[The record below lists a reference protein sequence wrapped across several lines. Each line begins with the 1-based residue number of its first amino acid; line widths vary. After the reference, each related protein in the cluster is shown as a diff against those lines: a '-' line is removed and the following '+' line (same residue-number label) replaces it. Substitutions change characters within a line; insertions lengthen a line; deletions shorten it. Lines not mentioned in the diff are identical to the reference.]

1 MKPKI
6 KTRYAQYSLSAASID
21 QIAEEIEAFLYNM
34 DTERANVLRIRLAL
48 EEALLRWQDHFGEA
62 AQVTFVTGT
71 RWRRPVI
78 SLELK
83 GESFDPIL
91 NSDGDL
97 GNWSDNLLS
106 GIGLTPR
113 YVYQRGVNILQ
124 VRLPRPH
131 WNPALNLLIALGLGL
146 FLGFGGGAVF
156 PQSIQSTLIQTTLDP
171 IQSVFFRILNS
182 ASGPIIFFTVLVAIC
197 GIGNLAAGGK
207 TGRKMLLQ
215 FLVLSMGVAII
226 SLIISVIVFSV
237 HYYDYS
243 SQSTRFSNVLNLFLS
258 FIPNDILSPFIS
270 GDSPQLILVAFIIGN
285 AILVA
290 GTQTEG
296 VTKLLE
302 QLNAVGLIVADWVS
316 RLSPFFIVVL
326 LVLGLWNRSLQSVL
340 GCWKPLL
347 LFLVLTALTLVSWM
361 LLISWKYKIPFRKLT
376 KKLRPSFLV
385 SLRTASVDAAY
396 GDIQFCCEKR
406 LGLPRSLTSYGLP
419 FGLVLYM
426 PANTMATMI
435 FTLYAAKSFGVVIS
449 GVWCLTALVLTVSL
463 IMASPPMAGVNLLA
477 YAAIFSRLGIPSDA
491 LTIVLIAD
499 TLYGFVTAAANQTL
513 LQLNLILQAEKNDQL
528 DITVL
533 RK

>member
-156 PQSIQSTLIQTTLDP
+156 PQSIQSTLIQTTLHP

-215 FLVLSMGVAII
+215 FLVLSMGVAINFKHSNH
-226 SLIISVIVFSV
+226 SL
-237 HYYDYS
+237 
-243 SQSTRFSNVLNLFLS
+243 L
-258 FIPNDILSPFIS
+258 
-270 GDSPQLILVAFIIGN
+270 
-285 AILVA
+285 
-290 GTQTEG
+290 
-296 VTKLLE
+296 K
-302 QLNAVGLIVADWVS
+302 
-316 RLSPFFIVVL
+316 FFPV
-326 LVLGLWNRSLQSVL
+326 
-340 GCWKPLL
+340 
-347 LFLVLTALTLVSWM
+347 
-361 LLISWKYKIPFRKLT
+361 
-376 KKLRPSFLV
+376 
-385 SLRTASVDAAY
+385 
-396 GDIQFCCEKR
+396 
-406 LGLPRSLTSYGLP
+406 
-419 FGLVLYM
+419 
-426 PANTMATMI
+426 
-435 FTLYAAKSFGVVIS
+435 
-449 GVWCLTALVLTVSL
+449 
-463 IMASPPMAGVNLLA
+463 
-477 YAAIFSRLGIPSDA
+477 
-491 LTIVLIAD
+491 
-499 TLYGFVTAAANQTL
+499 
-513 LQLNLILQAEKNDQL
+513 
-528 DITVL
+528 
-533 RK
+533 